1 LVNRI
6 AQRPNISIYL
16 LSGQQIFTTI
26 RLSLLVNIVRTVAR
40 KPANHLKFCWLKVIC
55 CICQSNELEIK
66 QRTVGGK
73 TGVHGSPR
81 FSLRTPTALSVG
93 HVQTRVAES
102 EVKYPAFPKLPTP

>member
-73 TGVHGSPR
+73 TGGQPKTWGSMAHPGSP
-81 FSLRTPTALSVG
+81 LEPPLLSVLVMCKPG
-93 HVQTRVAES
+93 SRS
-102 EVKYPAFPKLPTP
+102 RR